1 MHNMLRSVR
10 AFKRDEQPFF
20 MERTYGSRDDTPD
33 SGNTSPVNNSDLSQ
47 ATTRLL
53 QDKLKKQKEEDIRY
67 DAETA
72 RIEAEKKKEEE
83 IADDALEGGL
93 FFDDDGY

>member
-1 MHNMLRSVR
+1 
-10 AFKRDEQPFF
+10 

-53 QDKLKKQKEEDIRY
+53 QDKLKKQIKSKLSSSIFRNKSSGSKSS
-67 DAETA
+67 A
-72 RIEAEKKKEEE
+72 RIKDSVFQFVPPLQEMGIANEKQK
-83 IADDALEGGL
+83 LL
-93 FFDDDGY
+93 F